1 MAIEDLNPVSNQIP
15 KKKKRKPNPGFS
27 ITPGMEVP
35 VPIKLDKWHSI
46 NNPPSR
52 RKKVNPA
59 NTTQIVFVDFSVPT
73 LPIVNIDQWLSKF
86 ATPSRKKP
94 FVRPS
99 EYVTSQIAAINP
111 DNGNYFDSGV
121 IGLSITVISDESSTW
136 ADTGE
141 VSFTIQ
147 ATHVE
152 DFQLEDIGEISFTIK
167 YPDVGNEVFN
177 SGVPGFISANVII
190 NGLNESNFIQG
201 VISVTREDN
210 TAARF
215 RLSLEEDPDVPL
227 PRKPIEFINKIVVI
241 AFAAADMDG
250 VVADYI
256 PIFTGIIK
264 HVVFNDDTRT
274 FNLSGYDY
282 SGIHQTKGEYVSE
295 NITTVL
301 RGSIG
306 ASGSGVKNTGHDPI
320 WGVVF
325 NGNSSVEDGRDY
337 FVDTKN
343 GTIVVPISSNIL
355 QFPGSFTYSY
365 ARLFAD
371 MKTIIQTIVGL
382 KNWTLQEDGVTIVNY
397 TDQKNQ
403 PVLSLSDESV
413 VDACRKFL
421 ELTGAKLEGNLY
433 PDLRVYSE
441 VSNWISPGNLI
452 TVDES
457 VIFRNTLVYEIDL
470 DDLLNEQTVRSV
482 QKVHAEIVISG
493 SEALATFE
501 GSNGSLSPF
510 AFEQGETHWI
520 NNINY
525 NTAQVLAEH
534 RVKKQN
540 IYSLSFSSSGAFTLF
555 FSSGKHGSYNEP
567 ITGSSWNYFID
578 GEDFVIQLK
587 HVPVSVG
594 TGPADGVIV
603 LTGITMHA
611 FPAIDYQLT
620 VNGTKISYAGNTP
633 EDVRVVTAQRP
644 ISGITDTLKGDVY
657 ENPYIETDAHCVNI
671 CDAILLERGNP
682 YMAQFEIPV
691 FVGKD
696 ANIGDRLDIKRD
708 GNIVFSGIIKKMKYT
723 INLEQGQN
731 RIIVGAKGI
740 GKGM

>member
-1 MAIEDLNPVSNQIP
+1 MAIEDLNPVSSQIP

-27 ITPGMEVP
+27 VTPGMEVP

-59 NTTQIVFVDFSVPT
+59 NVTQVVFVDFSIPT
-73 LPIVNIDQWLSKF
+73 LPPVNIDQWLSRF

-111 DNGNYFDSGV
+111 DDGNYFDSGV
-121 IGLSITVISDESSTW
+121 IGLTIIVTSDESSEW
-136 ADTGE
+136 ADTG
-141 VSFTIQ
+141 VIGLTIT
-147 ATHVE
+147 AVHTE

-167 YPDVGNEVFN
+167 YPDVGVEIFN
-177 SGVPGFISANVII
+177 SGVPGFASANVII

-215 RLSLEEDPDVPL
+215 RLSLEEDPDEPL
-227 PRKPIEFINKIVVI
+227 PRKPIEFANKIVSI
-241 AFAAADMDG
+241 AFATADMDG
-250 VVADYI
+250 IVADYI
-256 PIFTGIIK
+256 PVFTGIIK
-264 HVVFNDDTRT
+264 GVTFNDDTRT

-301 RGSIG
+301 TGSIG
-306 ASGSGVKNTGHDPI
+306 ASIGTLNTGHDPI

-325 NGNSSVEDGRDY
+325 VGSSVVVDGTDY

-343 GTIVVPISSNIL
+343 GQIIVPISSRIREY
-355 QFPGSFTYSY
+355 PGYFTYKY

-371 MKTIIQTIVGL
+371 MKTIIQTIVDL
-382 KNWTLQEDGVTIVNY
+382 KNWTLQEDRVSIVNY

-421 ELTGAKLEGNLY
+421 ELTGAKLEGNLF

-441 VSNWISPGNLI
+441 VSNWVSSSNVI

-457 VIFRNTLVYEIDL
+457 EIFENSLVYDIDF
-470 DDLLNEQTVRSV
+470 DELLNEQTVRSV
-482 QKVHAEIVISG
+482 QKVHAEIVISA
-493 SEALATFE
+493 SESIAEFSGDIKGPWPFNVQTEATNVLGLNTTTPAL
-501 GSNGSLSPF
+501 
-510 AFEQGETHWI
+510 
-520 NNINY
+520 
-525 NTAQVLAEH
+525 LAEH
-534 RVKKQN
+534 RIKKQGLHS
-540 IYSLSFSSSGAFTLF
+540 ISLQSSGRFT
-555 FSSGKHGSYNEP
+555 KIHYAVWPVKYDQP
-567 ITGSSWNYFID
+567 ITGSSWTYFID
-578 GEDFVIQLK
+578 GDDFVIQLY
-587 HVPVSVG
+587 HVL
-594 TGPADGVIV
+594 II
-603 LTGITMHA
+603 LTKLNITLYGY
-611 FPAIDYQLT
+611 PDIEYTLT
-620 VNGTKISYAGNTP
+620 VSGTKINYGGSTP

-671 CDAILLERGNP
+671 CNAILLERGNP
-682 YMAQFEIPV
+682 YTAQFEIPV

-708 GNIVFSGIIKKMKYT
+708 GNIVFSGIIKRLNYN

-731 RIIVGAKGI
+731 RILVGAKGI
-740 GKGM
+740 GRGM

>member
-27 ITPGMEVP
+27 VTPGMEVP

-46 NNPPSR
+46 NNPPAR

-59 NTTQIVFVDFSVPT
+59 NTTQVVFVDFSVPT
-73 LPIVNIDQWLSKF
+73 LPTVNIDQWLSNF
-86 ATPSRKKP
+86 AVPPRKKP
-94 FVRPS
+94 FVKPS
-99 EYVTSQIAAINP
+99 EYATSQIAAINP

-121 IGLSITVISDESSTW
+121 IGLTITVISDESSEW
-136 ADTGE
+136 ADTG
-141 VSFTIQ
+141 VIGFTIT
-147 ATHVE
+147 AVHTE

-167 YPDVGNEVFN
+167 YPDVGVEIFN

-190 NGLNESNFIQG
+190 DGANESNFIQG

-215 RLSLEEDPDVPL
+215 SLSLEEDPDEPL
-227 PRKPIEFINKIVVI
+227 PRKPIEFINKIVSI

-250 VVADYI
+250 IVADYI
-256 PIFTGIIK
+256 PVFTGIIK
-264 HVVFNDDTRT
+264 GVVFNDDTRT

-282 SGIHQTKGEYVSE
+282 SGIHQTKGEYISE
-295 NITTVL
+295 NITTIL
-301 RGSIG
+301 TGSIG
-306 ASGSGVKNTGHDPI
+306 ANGSGTKSTGKSPI

-325 NGNSSVEDGRDY
+325 NGNNSVEDGRDY

-365 ARLFAD
+365 AQLFSN
-371 MKTIIQTIVGL
+371 MKAIIQTIVDL
-382 KNWTLQEDGVTIVNY
+382 KNWNLQEDRVSIVNY
-397 TDQKNQ
+397 TNQKNQ

-413 VDACRKFL
+413 IDACRKFL
-421 ELTGAKLEGNLY
+421 ELTGAKLEGNLF

-441 VSNWISPGNLI
+441 VANWVSSSNVI

-457 VIFRNTLVYEIDL
+457 EIFENSLVYNIDF

-493 SEALATFE
+493 SEALGTFS
-501 GSNGSLSPF
+501 GSQGSVNPF
-510 AFEQGETHWI
+510 TIQGG
-520 NNINY
+520 NNIDNIDY
-525 NTAQVLAEH
+525 NTPLVLAEH
-534 RVKKQN
+534 RVNKRN
-540 IYSLSFSSSGAFTLF
+540 IFSLSFSSSGTFSLF
-555 FSSGKHGSYNEP
+555 WPWNPYSAP
-567 ITGSSWNYFID
+567 ITGSSWNWFID
-578 GEDFVIQLK
+578 GDDIVIQLK
-587 HVPVSVG
+587 HTVVTAGGRQPGSG
-594 TGPADGVIV
+594 IQT
-603 LTGITMHA
+603 TGITITA
-611 FPAIDYQLT
+611 YPAIDYQLT
-620 VNGTKISYAGNTP
+620 VNGTKISYSGNTP

-644 ISGITDTLKGDVY
+644 ISGITETLKGDVY

-671 CDAILLERGNP
+671 CNAILLERGNP
-682 YMAQFEIPV
+682 YGTQFEIPV

-708 GNIVFSGIIKKMKYT
+708 GNIIYSGIIKRLNYS

-731 RIIVGAKGI
+731 RILVGVKGI
-740 GKGM
+740 GRGM